1 MRRSVYTRTLERAA
15 EMLGGEQALA
25 EYLNVP
31 PRRLDWWLRGDT
43 ELPTEIF
50 LQLVDLLLEN
60 GFAQL
65 KKEVPR
71 TAAQIEA
78 SEAGHYIS
86 TTEKPRSA
94 LMRARRDS
102 K

>member
-43 ELPTEIF
+43 ELPT
-50 LQLVDLLLEN
+50 
-60 GFAQL
+60 
-65 KKEVPR
+65 
-71 TAAQIEA
+71 
-78 SEAGHYIS
+78 
-86 TTEKPRSA
+86 
-94 LMRARRDS
+94 
-102 K
+102 